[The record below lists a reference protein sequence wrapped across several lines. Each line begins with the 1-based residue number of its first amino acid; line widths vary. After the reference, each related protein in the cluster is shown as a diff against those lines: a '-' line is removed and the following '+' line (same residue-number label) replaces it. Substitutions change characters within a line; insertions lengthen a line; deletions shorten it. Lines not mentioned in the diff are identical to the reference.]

1 MENIIIVGNV
11 NLDIVAGPIHN
22 WPEWGTEINVN
33 NGEIRIGGSAGNT
46 AIALSELN
54 LSSSIISIVGNDLFG
69 AIFKNKFSELGID
82 IENLEICKG
91 KTAFSIGITHK
102 EDTERVFFTNEGVMN
117 TIDLDFLTEK
127 LEKIRNS
134 HILFTGVNLL
144 PGLKNP
150 KFKNLLKRLNS
161 KNTIYLD
168 PGWPVEGWDFFGP
181 HLLDILENVHYF
193 LPNEMEFLSLMKT
206 SKLERAIDEYNDRFN
221 NKAII
226 KMGPRGS
233 LLLEDG
239 IKTFNKTTSSNCVV
253 DTIGAGDSFNAGIL
267 YSSTRSKN
275 IDFKIANELSRKWI
289 EGKFRDIILL

>member
-22 WPEWGTEINVN
+22 WPEWGTEINVYK
-33 NGEIRIGGSAGNT
+33 GEIRIGGSAGNT

-54 LSSSIISIVGNDLFG
+54 SSSSVISVVGNDLFG
-69 AIFKNKFSELGID
+69 AAFKNKFSKLGID
-82 IENLEICKG
+82 TGNLEIRNG

-102 EDTERVFFTNEGVMN
+102 EDGERVFFTNEGVMN
-117 TIDLDFLTEK
+117 TFDLDFLTEK
-127 LEKIRNS
+127 LKKIQNS
-134 HILFTGVNLL
+134 HILFSGVNLL
-144 PGLKNP
+144 PGLKDP
-150 KFKNLLKRLNS
+150 KLKNLLKKLNS

-168 PGWPVEGWDFFGP
+168 PGWPVEGWDSFRT
-181 HLLDILENVHYF
+181 HLLDILEYVHYF
-193 LPNEMEFLSLMKT
+193 LPNEIEFLSLMKT
-206 SKLERAIDEYNDRFN
+206 SKLERAIDEYNYRFN

-226 KMGPRGS
+226 KMGSRGS

-239 IKTFNKTTSSNCVV
+239 IKTFNKTTSSDCVI

-267 YSSTRSKN
+267 YSSARSKN
-275 IDFKIANELSRKWI
+275 IDFKIANEISRKWI